1 MTEANDSAMPSI
13 TTEIID
19 LGIVEQEQKNFHLG
33 LSKREYIA
41 ALAMEGM
48 VAHRGISK
56 QPLAYHTDDQI
67 KWISEFSVQL
77 ADALIKEL
85 NK

>member
-19 LGIVEQEQKNFHLG
+19 LGIVEQEQKNFHSG
-33 LSKREYIA
+33 LSKREYFAAATMKGMLSNQSFTNNDSWGWIA
-41 ALAMEGM
+41 
-48 VAHRGISK
+48 K
-56 QPLAYHTDDQI
+56 N
-67 KWISEFSVQL
+67 SVKL

>member
-1 MTEANDSAMPSI
+1 MTEASDSAMPSI

-19 LGIVEQEQKNFHLG
+19 LGIVEQEQKTFHSG
-33 LSKREYIA
+33 LSKREYFAAVTMKGMLSNQSFTNNDSWGWIA
-41 ALAMEGM
+41 EN
-48 VAHRGISK
+48 
-56 QPLAYHTDDQI
+56 
-67 KWISEFSVQL
+67 SVKL